1 MDTEILGIILMYGLL
16 VLLAIPLG
24 KYIAGVFE
32 YDKKSISNVFNGL
45 DNLFFKLADINK
57 NRPMTWKQN
66 LVVLLTINFVWFLI
80 SLFVLSNM
88 GWLPLNPDA
97 NPSMSADLAFNTTVS
112 FVTNT
117 NLQHYS
123 GESGLSYLGQMTLM
137 LWQFISAATG
147 IAICAIVFNAMKKDA
162 KEDLGNF
169 YSYFVRTCTRILF
182 PVALIA
188 ALIYVFNGVPMTFEG
203 KETIITMQ
211 GDTQMVSRGPAAGFI
226 AIKQLGTNG
235 GGFFGVNSAH
245 PLENPNYL
253 TNMVETISIVLIPM
267 ALIFALGFVLNR
279 KKLSY
284 TIFGDETG
292 KILFANTSA
301 ENILGLSKSELLGE
315 EINYLAE
322 KNDLLK
328 VIISQ
333 KTAQSKTLKI
343 FVDGKESYFEK
354 EFLPISMI
362 PTGEK
367 LAVPNG
373 KVIML
378 KNVTPFKELDFAK
391 TNFIANVSHEL
402 KTPVAAIRMSL
413 QLLENKSTGDL
424 NKDQQQL
431 ITSIDEDAERILKIT
446 SELLNMTQ
454 VESGSIKIALHAV
467 DPIKIIN
474 YAVETNRTIAES
486 RNIKFEIIAEE
497 NLMAMMDSEKTAWVL
512 TNLISNAIRYSY
524 DDSVIVISL
533 KKQKNIIEISVK
545 DSGQGIAPEYQDKI
559 FERYF
564 RVPGT
569 RKTGTGLGLSISKEF
584 VEAQGGT
591 IRLIT
596 ELGTGSEFIA
606 SFNPA

>member
-1 MDTEILGIILMYGLL
+1 MKIKTKLNLGLGILFLLILLLGYVAVTNINAQKEDTENILKANYNSLTYAHGMLQALNVPGKEGEMEILLASQENNITEKGEAKATNNIRKLWESYKLNSSQIYLIGEIKQSLNKVIELNMSAISKKSDYAIKNADKAKVWVSMTAFLCFLVAFTLL
-16 VLLAIPLG
+16 VNLPSN
-24 KYIAGVFE
+24 IANPIKE
-32 YDKKSISNVFNGL
+32 LTKSIEEI
-45 DNLFFKLADINK
+45 ADK
-57 NRPMTWKQN
+57 NYSKR
-66 LVVLLTINFVWFLI
+66 VNFEKHNEF
-80 SLFVLSNM
+80 
-88 GWLPLNPDA
+88 G
-97 NPSMSADLAFNTTVS
+97 DLAKSFNRMATKLEEYS
-112 FVTNT
+112 HS
-117 NLQHYS
+117 NLAKLLVQKKRI
-123 GESGLSYLGQMTLM
+123 ETLIDNMTDPVIGL
-137 LWQFISAATG
+137 
-147 IAICAIVFNAMKKDA
+147 
-162 KEDLGNF
+162 
-169 YSYFVRTCTRILF
+169 
-182 PVALIA
+182 
-188 ALIYVFNGVPMTFEG
+188 
-203 KETIITMQ
+203 
-211 GDTQMVSRGPAAGFI
+211 
-226 AIKQLGTNG
+226 
-235 GGFFGVNSAH
+235 
-245 PLENPNYL
+245 
-253 TNMVETISIVLIPM
+253 
-267 ALIFALGFVLNR
+267 
-279 KKLSY
+279 
-284 TIFGDETG
+284 DETG

-301 ENILGLSKSELLGE
+301 EKILGLGKSELLGE

-333 KTAQSKTLKI
+333 KTVRNKTLKI

-354 EFLPISMI
+354 EFLPISMV

-413 QLLENKSTGDL
+413 QLLENKNTGIL

-454 VESGSIKIALHAV
+454 VESGSIKIALHPI

-486 RNIKFEIIAEE
+486 RNIKFAIIAEE
-497 NLMAMMDSEKTAWVL
+497 NLMVMLDSEKTAWVL

-524 DDSVIVISL
+524 DDSTIVISA
-533 KKQKNIIEISVK
+533 KKLENTVELSVK
-545 DSGQGIAPEYQDKI
+545 DSGQGIALEYKDKI

-569 RKTGTGLGLSISKEF
+569 RKVGTGLGLSISKEF
-584 VEAQGGT
+584 VEAQGGN
-591 IRLIT
+591 IRLIS
-596 ELGTGSEFIA
+596 ELGTGSEFIV
-606 SFNPA
+606 SFKQA